1 MQVIEVPVF
10 NEDGT
15 VQIVQK
21 ISPDEAQ
28 MLLQFALNFN
38 LAMGFSATAQRAKQ
52 PEMND

>member
-1 MQVIEVPVF
+1 MQVVEVPVF

-28 MLLQFALNFN
+28 MLLQFALNFH
-38 LAMGFSATAQRAKQ
+38 LAMGFSQVAQRAKQ